1 MMDSVSECIRK
12 VKHNLSKELS
22 SSKELAKSLNLLD
35 TPPTTEP
42 DSPASADAQSTDFID
57 LLNEQTN
64 TSITTASSL
73 KEEDC
78 VSTSSSS
85 KNSNSSIICKWT
97 NCDWPGHSDD
107 LVDHIREIHVDLQPY
122 HYHDQVTVTSN
133 GSSSYVCLWQGC
145 KVYGKSSLCKSWLEN
160 HVLQH
165 SGPRPFKCIFEHC
178 GQRFKTRS
186 LLEKHVNN
194 HFASANCDCTNLL
207 DCTHQDS
214 NSLNSKLNCDLLT
227 GQMIKSSK
235 AASFAASLA
244 VASPTGTPSKTLK
257 KKKKLKRRLVNVKT
271 NNDLFDDC
279 TMHRLKYSLIQLN
292 SITGLDIIGDQRVL
306 TFHAK
311 VGFHLD
317 NFCSNQLTENFSK
330 KLFQKTFP
338 TNCS

>member
-1 MMDSVSECIRK
+1 MMDNVSECIRK
-12 VKHNLSKELS
+12 VKHSLVKHNLSKDLNSKDLS
-22 SSKELAKSLNLLD
+22 KDVNLLD
-35 TPPTTEP
+35 TPPTTDP
-42 DSPASADAQSTDFID
+42 DSPASADVQNSDFID

-64 TSITTASSL
+64 TSSIATAST
-73 KEEDC
+73 KEEEDC
-78 VSTSSSS
+78 ASTSSSS
-85 KNSNSSIICKWT
+85 KNSTSIICKWT

-122 HYHDQVTVTSN
+122 HYHDQIATNNSN
-133 GSSSYVCLWQGC
+133 NTNYVCLWQGC

-165 SGPRPFKCIFEHC
+165 SGPRPFKCIFENC
-178 GQRFKTRS
+178 GQRFKARS

-194 HFASANCDCTNLL
+194 HFANANCDCTNLL
-207 DCTHQDS
+207 DCTHQDNLTTHS
-214 NSLNSKLNCDLLT
+214 KLNSNCDLLT
-227 GQMIKSSK
+227 GQMIKNSK
-235 AASFAASLA
+235 SSLA
-244 VASPTGTPSKTLK
+244 TSLTVASPTSTPSKTLK

-311 VGFHLD
+311 VYRYI
-317 NFCSNQLTENFSK
+317 
-330 KLFQKTFP
+330 
-338 TNCS
+338 

>member
-1 MMDSVSECIRK
+1 MMMDNLNECIRK
-12 VKHNLSKELS
+12 VKHSLSKDLI
-22 SSKELAKSLNLLD
+22 SKVDLRKELNLLD
-35 TPPTTEP
+35 TPPTTDP
-42 DSPASADAQSTDFID
+42 DSPASTDVQNSDFID

-64 TSITTASSL
+64 TSITTASSI

-78 VSTSSSS
+78 ASTSSSS

-122 HYHDQVTVTSN
+122 HYHDQVNNSN
-133 GSSSYVCLWQGC
+133 NNSNSYVCLWQGC
-145 KVYGKSSLCKSWLEN
+145 KVYSKSSLCKSWLEN

-165 SGPRPFKCIFEHC
+165 SGPRPFKCIFENC

-194 HFASANCDCTNLL
+194 HFANSNCDCTNLL
-207 DCTHQDS
+207 DCTHQDI
-214 NSLNSKLNCDLLT
+214 NSTKFNHCSGDLLT
-227 GQMIKSSK
+227 GQMLKNSSK
-235 AASFAASLA
+235 SAFAASLA
-244 VASPTGTPSKTLK
+244 VASPTSTPNKSLK
-257 KKKKLKRRLVNVKT
+257 KKKKLKRRLVNVKS

-311 VGFHLD
+311 V
-317 NFCSNQLTENFSK
+317 
-330 KLFQKTFP
+330 
-338 TNCS
+338 